1 MIDIGVVASTHLL
14 NRIKAVSSLLSTA
27 SAMGW
32 YALEAAEAE
41 QYFQRMSPEQL
52 PQVLVAAGSTAKRL
66 RAALPIPVVTVRVDG
81 LDLTQAMVKAKGLAK
96 RVVLVTRPG
105 LVAEFMSLKP
115 VLNLAIEH
123 RIYVTE
129 AEAEAVMMELA
140 DGTDV
145 VVIGSSHIIQIAAN
159 YGLSG
164 VLIYSDSTIRQ
175 ALEEAMERVAIQAR
189 EAAKRE
195 QLQQVLMSLNEG
207 VIAVD
212 AQERIIAINPAAER
226 LLGLRDDASRGVQ
239 LSSLHPGLSLL
250 AVMRSGHAVGDE
262 VISYQGRTLVVN
274 RLPLVEAGQI
284 VGALLSLQPSSR
296 IDEAGVQIRRAK
308 QVRQF
313 IAQWRFDH
321 IVGECEAMR
330 HTKQLARRYAQLDS
344 GVLIQGESGTGKE
357 LFAQGLHLDS
367 HRSSGPFVAINCA
380 ALPEALLESELF
392 GYEEGAFTG
401 ARRGGKPGLIELAHQ
416 GTLFLD
422 EIGDMPLRLQT
433 RFLRVLQTRESM
445 RLGATEPIPVNVRV
459 VAASHVNLDEA
470 VVQGAFRADLFYRL
484 NILRLQLPSLR
495 QRGDDTLLLAQ
506 HILARHAARHHVI
519 LPLEPLVRWFTQ
531 AARDY
536 AWPGNVRELENIAE
550 RLVVAYS
557 LSGRIDTAAF
567 NRMVPELHAAPTA
580 TQNTVVIQTSEQE
593 SIEEALARFDGNVQA
608 AAKALGISRT
618 TLWRRRKHMTEI

>member
-1 MIDIGVVASTHLL
+1 MADIGIVASHYLL
-14 NRIKAVSSLLSTA
+14 NRIKEVASMLSLPA
-27 SAMGW
+27 SVQW
-32 YALEAAEAE
+32 FELESVHAE
-41 QYFQRMSPEQL
+41 QYFRALTHEQL
-52 PQVLVAAGSTAKRL
+52 PKVIIAAGNTAQRL
-66 RAALPIPVVTVRVDG
+66 RASLPVPVVIIRVDG
-81 LDLTQAMVKAKGLAK
+81 LDLTQAMVKARGLAK
-96 RVVLVTRPG
+96 RVVLVTKPG

-123 RIYVTE
+123 RIYLTE
-129 AEAEAVMMELA
+129 AEAAAVMVELA

-145 VVIGSSHIIQIAAN
+145 VVIGSSHIIQLAARH
-159 YGLSG
+159 GLSG

-175 ALEEAMERVAIQAR
+175 ALEEAHDRIAIQER

-212 AQERIIAINPAAER
+212 ADERVIAINPAAES
-226 LLGLRDDASRGVQ
+226 LLGLSDDASRGLR
-239 LSSLHPGLSLL
+239 LSMLHPGLSLQ
-250 AVMRSGHAVGDE
+250 AVMSSGQPIGDE
-262 VISYQGRTLVVN
+262 VIRYQGRTLVVN
-274 RLPLVEAGQI
+274 RLPLVESGRI

-296 IDEAGVQIRRAK
+296 IDEAGAQIRRAK

-313 IAQWRFDH
+313 TAQWRFEH
-321 IVGECEAMR
+321 IIGECEAMR
-330 HTKQLARRYAQLDS
+330 HTKMLARRYAQLDS

-367 HRSSGPFVAINCA
+367 HRSNGPFVAINCA
-380 ALPEALLESELF
+380 ALPETLLESELF
-392 GYEEGAFTG
+392 GYEDGAFTG

-445 RLGATEPIPVNVRV
+445 RLGATEPIPVNIRV

-470 VVQGAFRADLFYRL
+470 VEAGEFRADLFYRL
-484 NILRLQLPSLR
+484 NILRLQLPPLSA
-495 QRGDDTLLLAQ
+495 RGDDVQMLAQ

-519 LPLEPLVRWFTQ
+519 LPLQPLLAWFAQ
-531 AARDY
+531 AASHYR
-536 AWPGNVRELENIAE
+536 WPGNVRELENIAE

-557 LSGRIDTAAF
+557 LSGRIDPPSF
-567 NRMVPELHAAPTA
+567 NAMLPEFQRETVAPISLPLERSTTDA
-580 TQNTVVIQTSEQE
+580 RIEAVIAQHN
-593 SIEEALARFDGNVQA
+593 GNIQA
-608 AAKALGISRT
+608 AAQALGISRT
-618 TLWRRRKHMTEI
+618 TLWRRRKINR